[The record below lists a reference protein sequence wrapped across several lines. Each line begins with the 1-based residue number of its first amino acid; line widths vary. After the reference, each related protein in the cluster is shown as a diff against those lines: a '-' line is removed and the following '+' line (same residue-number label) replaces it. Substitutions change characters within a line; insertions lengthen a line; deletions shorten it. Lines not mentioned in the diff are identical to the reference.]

1 MRLAWRV
8 NTVPDNLIA
17 THRLLAR
24 RLSGE
29 EFVVTLGID
38 APVLSADGEWTCA
51 VTLGGVFPG
60 RAVQGKDSWH
70 ALMLA
75 QNVARQVLQN
85 FLDAGGGLRE
95 LETNKPVDLAR
106 LFGKRSPRIRLGEP

>member
-1 MRLAWRV
+1 
-8 NTVPDNLIA
+8 VPDNSIA

-29 EFVVTLGID
+29 EILITLGIE
-38 APVLSADGEWTCA
+38 APVLSAAGEWTCA
-51 VTLGGVFPG
+51 VMLGGLFPG
-60 RAVQGKDSWH
+60 RAVHGKDSWH

-85 FLDAGGGLRE
+85 FLDAGGSLRE
-95 LETNKPVDLAR
+95 LDTNKPVDLAR
-106 LFGKRSPRIRLGEP
+106 LFGKRSPRIKLPEA